1 MSGGGSDPFGVG
13 GFSLFDLFKG
23 EAETHCR
30 VLNDGL
36 LALEAKPDD
45 LAAVEP
51 LMRAAHSMKGAA
63 RIIGLDVAVKL
74 AHAMEDVLVAAQKG
88 RERLGSPR
96 IDQLLR
102 GTDLLAKLATISEA
116 ELGEWTA
123 SHGPEIDALCGALA
137 SPAPTAPETPPPPA
151 APAAPTPTVAAPAPA
166 PAPPVVA
173 PTVEPPAAPV
183 AAAPTPAPAATSS
196 EPKTVRLSADA
207 IDRIMRLAGEMT
219 VESRRYEPLRERLHS
234 LKERLLDLDETLEAL
249 GLDIGANPR
258 LDDAA
263 KHTKALCRDAALQ
276 LLASDELA
284 RRVEENAASL
294 YHATLGSRMR
304 PFGDITHGYARL
316 VRDLAKQLGKQVTLT
331 IAGTSVPVDRDILS
345 RLEAPLNHMI
355 RNAVDHGIEMPDD
368 RVAAGK
374 PAAGTIRLEA
384 RHHAGQLVVQ
394 LVDDG
399 KGVDPERVRQKVITK
414 GLASA
419 EMAAKLSHAEILEFL
434 FLPGFSTA
442 SNVTEI
448 SGRGVGLDVV
458 QSTAVELGGTATI
471 DSIAGRGTTFRLEL
485 PLTLSVVRA
494 AVVEIAGESYAFPL
508 ARLERVVKMPR
519 SALTTVEGKQHF
531 MLDGVSVG
539 TVDAAPL
546 LGFGAD
552 EVGDS
557 VCVMV
562 VAHRRGGDSERYGLV
577 VSRFRGESD
586 LVVRRLDERLGR
598 VPHIASAAVLESGE
612 LLLVVDVDDLVQS
625 VRQLLSEGRL
635 RGTRVRGHAE
645 SRRRR
650 RVLVVDDS
658 ITVRE
663 VERQLL
669 TRLGYDV
676 DVAVDG
682 ADGLNAVRQS
692 AYDLVVS
699 DVDMPRMNGFEL
711 VAAIRREPRFAD
723 LPIVIVSY
731 KDREE
736 DRLAGM
742 QAGANAYLTKGA
754 FRDDTFARTV
764 RDLVG
769 GPETGA

>member
-1 MSGGGSDPFGVG
+1 VHLVSAGGSDPFGAG

-45 LAAVEP
+45 LTAVEP

-102 GTDLLAKLATISEA
+102 GTDLLAKLATITEA
-116 ELGEWTA
+116 DLPAWTDG
-123 SHGPEIDALCGALA
+123 HGAEIDGLCAALA
-137 SPAPTAPETPPPPA
+137 AAPPASAPPAVA
-151 APAAPTPTVAAPAPA
+151 APAAPAPEAPSPAPSPAPA
-166 PAPPVVA
+166 S
-173 PTVEPPAAPV
+173 
-183 AAAPTPAPAATSS
+183 APAATPS
-196 EPKTVRLSADA
+196 EPKTVRLSADS

-234 LKERLLDLDETLEAL
+234 LKERLLDLDESLEAL
-249 GLDIGANPR
+249 GQEIGAHPR

-263 KHTKALCRDAALQ
+263 KRTRSLCRDAAWQ

-316 VRDLAKQLGKQVTLT
+316 VRDIAKQLGKQVALT
-331 IAGTSVPVDRDILS
+331 IAGTSVPVDRDILA

-355 RNAVDHGIEMPDD
+355 RNAVDHGIEMPED

-374 PAAGTIRLEA
+374 PTGGSIRLEA

-399 KGVDPERVRQKVITK
+399 KGVDPERVRQKVVAK

-419 EMAAKLSHAEILEFL
+419 EMAANLSHAEILEFL

-442 SNVTEI
+442 ANVTEI

-458 QSTAVELGGTATI
+458 QSTAAELGGTATI
-471 DSIAGRGTTFRLEL
+471 DSAKGRGTTFRLEL

-494 AVVEIAGESYAFPL
+494 AVVEIAGEPYAFPL
-508 ARLERVVKMPR
+508 SRLERVVKMPR

-531 MLDGVSVG
+531 LLDGVSVG

-645 SRRRR
+645 ARRRR

-663 VERQLL
+663 SRAAAACCAAWA
-669 TRLGYDV
+669 TRWTSRST
-676 DVAVDG
+676 AR
-682 ADGLNAVRQS
+682 DGLTARCARVGLR
-692 AYDLVVS
+692 
-699 DVDMPRMNGFEL
+699 PRSSPTSTCP
-711 VAAIRREPRFAD
+711 A
-723 LPIVIVSY
+723 
-731 KDREE
+731 
-736 DRLAGM
+736 
-742 QAGANAYLTKGA
+742 
-754 FRDDTFARTV
+754 
-764 RDLVG
+764 
-769 GPETGA
+769 